1 MSNDNGAVKTEEKQ
15 STPSGKLDEVA
26 GLLTASLDSMTPA
39 LVQRMVTTMA
49 QLAEMI
55 DLVEIL
61 NTDEM
66 KSLLE
71 RAAEVAASLERSLGA
86 IQDLEES
93 GALNTLT
100 ELAGFAVAMKSSMTS
115 SILTR
120 SLSDLALPA
129 AEMGATMLETARDAK
144 YEAAKDTRKLGP
156 VALLSALKD
165 PQMQE
170 SLKFLLAMGK
180 RLPNVL
186 ESL

>member
-1 MSNDNGAVKTEEKQ
+1 MSDDSVVVKAEEERPT
-15 STPSGKLDEVA
+15 SFGRIEEAA

-55 DLVEIL
+55 DLVEVL

-66 KSLLE
+66 KSLVG

-86 IQDLEES
+86 VQALEES

-129 AEMGATMLETARDAK
+129 AEAGSKMLEAVNDAK

-156 VALLSALKD
+156 MALLNVLKD
-165 PQMQE
+165 PQMQA

-180 RLPNVL
+180 RLPDVL
-186 ESL
+186 EGL